1 MSDTRTGAGPAVL
14 PPAALSPIQ
23 RAYLVGEQPGMELR
37 GPARYYLGC
46 DLDPARVPGL
56 GDRLRRLL
64 RANAVLRAG
73 VADDLSLPVP
83 PETAADTADVGIHHV
98 DDADFDTADAGV
110 RAAFTADTFTFP
122 EGPRLLVTVVTSG
135 HRARLHLTYAL
146 WLMDAASLE
155 VFLAALISDGTP
167 DEPANGVAHR
177 TAERVVPASGD
188 GLAPADR
195 RAPDS
200 GDRPRTAESGAGRTG
215 AAPGE
220 QAPAGGAGRDRSA
233 RDRRFWAERAAGQ
246 AGPAEVPLRPE
257 WRRAGPGVGHRTVTV
272 APATARVVVDAAR
285 EHGLTP
291 ALCYLAVYGVVLGLT
306 GGGVP
311 HTLTVLYSRRAGHRP
326 APDGLGNHGTTMPLE
341 IPATAG
347 RDFAEIARTVQRRYL
362 AQALHGSL
370 SGAEIA
376 RLADPG
382 GDPRRL
388 PYPFAFT
395 ALETDGRREAGLGF
409 RRRWDEVRLRVPQ
422 VLLDHQVVLDADGTV
437 RLGFDW
443 RTDAFDAGFVEDLIG
458 QYSGL
463 IDELAGSREHWTR
476 LPHRTPVPV
485 PAPPLASVAPGDT
498 LHGRVLRRAAETPDA
513 PAVHDEQGTLRYA
526 ELTAHAAAAADA
538 LRAAGARPGDRVA
551 VHLPRGR
558 GQVIAM
564 LGSLLAGCVYIPL
577 DHGLPDGR
585 LDSIARRG
593 EVRFA
598 FCPDPAADGWGR
610 RGARP
615 LRLPVPAAVP
625 SAPPARAPVTRPVST
640 AYIIF
645 TSGSTGE
652 PKGVVISHSAVLTT
666 IDAVNDELG
675 VGAGDRVLSVSS
687 IGFDLSVYD
696 IFGPLLRGGAV
707 VLLSERSARTPAAW
721 AELIGRH
728 GVTIWNSAPALASL
742 LAEEAT
748 AVPTVRT
755 FMLSGDWIPLTLPAA
770 LWGLAPAAEIMS
782 LGGATEGAIWSIRH
796 RVEEA
801 DCAGRSIP
809 YGTALPGQDIHV
821 LDADRRTCPDWH
833 IGEIC
838 IGGAG
843 VADGYADDP
852 VKTAAAFVED
862 PVLGRLYRTG
872 DRGRRHPDGVVEF
885 LGRTDTQVKLNGH
898 RVELG
903 EVEHLLDRSPGIRG
917 SAVCVRGEGRR
928 ARLVAYVTLTE
939 DATQTWRRD
948 AYAALGT
955 ALPHYMVPDA
965 VIALDEIPLTGN
977 GKVDRRRLRSLPLP
991 EGADPDETHPE
1002 RAAAL
1007 PVADPLGREIAGC
1020 WQEVLGRLP
1029 GPESLFDAGGSSYD
1043 AIRLLSLVRGRL
1055 GHEVSFGDFMAN
1067 PTVAG
1072 LAALCRRARG
1082 AHGSGIWTYRPRTA
1096 VRPRLRLVL
1105 FPPVGGGVSCYARL
1119 VGELPGDVDV
1129 HAAGLDGP
1137 VPQAGPAASLTG
1149 LARGCLRE
1157 LPAEVLS
1164 GAQALVF
1171 AGWSFG
1177 GALAYEA
1184 ARICGVPVARVVV
1197 VDTPVSAA
1205 SRAHGDLSEGALL
1218 DGFRRD
1224 IRETSGADV
1233 RRADVAADPALR
1245 TRFEV
1250 YRQNIAALAAWSP
1263 RPAALPVVE
1272 FRAGDRPAERD
1283 AGAWARLA
1291 PIAGTAVLPGGHFD
1305 VFRPD
1310 NARRI
1315 AAAVTAGPAEANG
1328 TTVNG
1333 TTADVTTADA
1343 TDLRVTP

>member
-1 MSDTRTGAGPAVL
+1 MTETATEAVTAVL
-14 PPAALSPIQ
+14 PPDALSPIQ
-23 RAYLVGEQPGMELR
+23 RAYLVGEQAGMELS
-37 GPARYYLGC
+37 GPARYYVGC

-56 GDRLRRLL
+56 GDRLRRLV
-64 RANAVLRAG
+64 RANPLLRVAL
-73 VADDLSLPVP
+73 ADDLSMPVLPEAAAA
-83 PETAADTADVGIHHV
+83 ETDVEIRRV
-98 DDADFDTADAGV
+98 ADADFDAVDTAV
-110 RAAFTADTFTFP
+110 REACTADTFAFAG
-122 EGPRLLVTVVTSG
+122 GPRLRVVAVCSER
-135 HRARLHLTYAL
+135 RARLHLVYAL
-146 WLMDAASLE
+146 WLMDAASLD
-155 VFLAALISDGTP
+155 VFLAALVSDRAATGT
-167 DEPANGVAHR
+167 
-177 TAERVVPASGD
+177 
-188 GLAPADR
+188 AP
-195 RAPDS
+195 
-200 GDRPRTAESGAGRTG
+200 
-215 AAPGE
+215 
-220 QAPAGGAGRDRSA
+220 APAGVSRAAGRRDRSA
-233 RDRRFWAERAAGQ
+233 RDRRFWSERAA
-246 AGPAEVPLRPE
+246 ALPDPAELPLRPD
-257 WRRAGPGVGHRTVTV
+257 WRRAGPDVTHRMLTVD
-272 APATARVVVDAAR
+272 AATARTLAGTAR

-291 ALCYLAVYGVVLGLT
+291 AMVYLAVYGVLLGRL

-311 HTLTVLYSRRAGHRP
+311 HTLTVLYSRRAGQPP
-326 APDGLGNHGTTMPLE
+326 ALDALGNHGTTMPLE
-341 IPATAG
+341 IPATTGQGFAG
-347 RDFAEIARTVQRRYL
+347 IAGTVQRRYL

-395 ALETDGRREAGLGF
+395 ALAADGRREADLGF
-409 RRRWDEVRLRVPQ
+409 RRRWDEVQLRVPQ
-422 VLLDHQVVLDADGTV
+422 VLLDHQVVMDADGSV

-443 RTDAFDAGFVEDLIG
+443 RTDAFDAGFVEDFVG
-458 QYSGL
+458 QYADLVG
-463 IDELAGSREHWTR
+463 ELAVSRGHWAR
-476 LPHRTPVPV
+476 LPYRTPA
-485 PAPPLASVAPGDT
+485 PARPLASAAGET
-498 LHGRVLRRAAETPDA
+498 LHDRVMRRAAETPDA
-513 PAVHDEQGTLRYA
+513 PAVHDEQGTLGYA
-526 ELTAHAAAAADA
+526 ELAAHAAAVADA
-538 LRAAGARPGDRVA
+538 LRAAGARPGDKVA

-558 GQVIAM
+558 GQVIAV

-577 DHGLPDGR
+577 DHGIPAGR

-598 FCPDPAADGWGR
+598 FTDGGPEADQGWAR
-610 RGARP
+610 RGVRP
-615 LRLPVPAAVP
+615 LRLPEPDAVP
-625 SAPPARAPVTRPVST
+625 SGPPAHRPAPDATPT

-652 PKGVVISHSAVLTT
+652 PKGVVISHAAALTT

-696 IFGPLLRGGAV
+696 MFGPLLRGGAV
-707 VLLSERSARTPAAW
+707 VMLSERSARNPAAW
-721 AELIGRH
+721 ADLIGRH

-742 LAEEAT
+742 LAEEGT

-770 LWGLAPAAEIMS
+770 LRRLAPAAQVMS

-796 RVEEA
+796 PVTDA

-821 LDADRRTCPDWH
+821 LDAERRLCPDWH

-843 VADGYADDP
+843 VADGYVNDP
-852 VKTAAAFVED
+852 EKTAAAFVDD
-862 PVLGRLYRTG
+862 PVFGRIYRTG

-903 EVEHLLDRSPGIRG
+903 EVEHLLDRLPGIRG
-917 SAVCVRGEGRR
+917 SAACVRGEGRR
-928 ARLVAYVTLTE
+928 KSLVAYVTLTE
-939 DATQTWRRD
+939 DPPGTWQRD
-948 AYAALGT
+948 AYAALGK

-965 VIALDEIPLTGN
+965 VVALDEIPLTGN
-977 GKVDRRRLRSLPLP
+977 GKVDRRRLQSLPLP
-991 EGADPDETHPE
+991 DDE
-1002 RAAAL
+1002 RADAEPAV
-1007 PVADPLGREIAGC
+1007 PAGEPLGQEIAGC
-1020 WQEVLGRLP
+1020 WREVLGEPP
-1029 GPESLFDAGGSSYD
+1029 GRRGFFEAGGSSYD

-1055 GHEVSFGDFMAN
+1055 GHEVSFGDFMAD

-1072 LAALCRRARG
+1072 LASLCRRVRG
-1082 AHGSGIWTYRPRTA
+1082 ERGSGIWTYRPRAA

-1105 FPPVGGGVSCYARL
+1105 FPPVGGGVSCYAGLIR
-1119 VGELPGDVDV
+1119 ELPGDIDV
-1129 HAAGLDGP
+1129 HVAGFDAP
-1137 VPQAGPAASLTG
+1137 VARSGPAVSLTG

-1164 GAQALVF
+1164 GAEPLVF

-1177 GALAYEA
+1177 GALAFEA

-1205 SRAHGDLSEGALL
+1205 SRAHGDPGDGALL
-1218 DGFRRD
+1218 AGFLRD

-1233 RRADVAADPALR
+1233 DRADVATDPTLR

-1272 FRAGDRPAERD
+1272 FRAGERPAERD
-1283 AGAWARLA
+1283 AGAWGRVARS
-1291 PIAGTAVLPGGHFD
+1291 AGTAVLTGGHFD

-1310 NARRI
+1310 NARHVRDAI
-1315 AAAVTAGPAEANG
+1315 DAVDGIEGIEGIEEFDGIERAES
-1328 TTVNG
+1328 
-1333 TTADVTTADA
+1333 
-1343 TDLRVTP
+1343 R